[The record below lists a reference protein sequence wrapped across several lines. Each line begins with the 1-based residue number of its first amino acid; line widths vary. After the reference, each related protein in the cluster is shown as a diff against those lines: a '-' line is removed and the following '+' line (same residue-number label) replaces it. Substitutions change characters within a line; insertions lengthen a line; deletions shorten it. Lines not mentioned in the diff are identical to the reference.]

1 VKSTGYILKANK
13 DWLVK
18 KIEKLNRKATRLG
31 CEPITLRFTG
41 NTVVEDHPEE
51 DLRVIVSIEVELS
64 GQYPHI
70 DGWELVAVF
79 QRQSDSIFVRNVPDR
94 EIPKDYYN
102 KEAIECQHCGHNR
115 RRKTSYLLLK
125 DNEYKEVGSTCVK
138 SFFNVDV
145 SAFLF
150 YAGIDFSGMISE
162 GREHGGMNLPQ
173 ETNLVSFLSMTARC
187 IDEFGWVS
195 KSKAYD
201 DPDLN
206 PTVVHVEYQLFTLIK
221 RQEDTLKATEDNIKE
236 ADAVIEYFKGINPD
250 NNYLE
255 NCKKIADAGYVPA
268 RFEGIATSMVSTY
281 RRAMEKKIEKEITVP
296 SEWIGEVKE
305 RITVNA
311 VVKYINALEGGQWG
325 PTHLHNFNSDGNYIT
340 WFASRSQDVEIGDKV
355 KLTGTVKKHDTYKGI
370 KVTTLTR
377 CKLEVIN
384 AVL

>member
-1 VKSTGYILKANK
+1 VKSTGYILKANE

-18 KIEKLNRKATRLG
+18 HIEKLNRKATRLG
-31 CEPITLRFTG
+31 CEPISLRFTG

-64 GQYPHI
+64 GRYPHI
-70 DGWELVAVF
+70 EGWDLVAVF

-94 EIPKDYYN
+94 DIPKDYYD
-102 KEAIECQHCGHNR
+102 KESIECQHCGYNR
-115 RRKTSYLLLK
+115 QRKKSYLLLK
-125 DNEYKEVGSTCVK
+125 DSEYKEVGSTCVK
-138 SFFNVDV
+138 SFFDVDV

-150 YAGIDFSGMISE
+150 YAGIDFSGIISE
-162 GREHGGMNLPQ
+162 GRERGGMSLPQ
-173 ETNLVSFLSMTARC
+173 ETNLVKFLSMTARC

-195 KSKAYD
+195 KAKAYNREED
-201 DPDLN
+201 GLV
-206 PTVVHVEYQLFTLIK
+206 PTVNHVEYQLFTPMKPRESVL
-221 RQEDTLKATEDNIKE
+221 EATEDNVRE
-236 ADAVIEYFKGINPD
+236 SDAVIEYFKGINPD

-268 RFEGIATSMVSTY
+268 RFEGITTSMVPTY
-281 RRAMEKKIEKEITVP
+281 RRAMEKKIEKKTVKP

-305 RITVNA
+305 RITVDA

-340 WFASRSQDVEIGDKV
+340 WFASRSQDVEIGDKI

-377 CKLEVIN
+377 CKMEV
-384 AVL
+384 V